1 METERRMDIHIVS
14 LGASSLSGWMDLHVS
29 GLLNWLDLHVAGGL
43 QNMQFFTLIKEHL
56 DKMIMKFQG
65 NLLKRVGQLIG
76 AIAATVVTLWIIVQG
91 FRIVTGQSREPMMNL
106 VVNSLKS
113 VLIVGIALSAAM
125 TADKSYEKLTDG
137 LSHVIRETVTGR
149 DDDGPYADMDV
160 VLGIMQAGLQLVSSV
175 DDGQDPEAQA
185 TKDKAMNM
193 LGVGLGGPVIMAMIA
208 MMLNKIAMALF
219 IGTGPFFILCLMF
232 DQTKALFQKWLFYG
246 LATMMSMAVLIVM
259 TTISIDL
266 VIAVGGAFW
275 AADLLNLGSSKE
287 SLMSL
292 ALQQGGL
299 GTILSALILTAPPMA
314 GAFFN
319 GVVGQLGGSNFF
331 QGNEFKPSN
340 QQQSSSPIQQ
350 GQPGW
355 VPQMQTP
362 PSNNTYQRQ
371 DVGRDRP
378 TR

>member
-1 METERRMDIHIVS
+1 MDIHIVS

-331 QGNEFKPSN
+331 QGSEFKPSN